1 MSAKI
6 IITNYRC
13 ENGDK
18 YILTAYRQ
26 FDRIFDLDFY
36 SADSNDLGNIY
47 VGLVKDLA
55 KNINAAFVE
64 YSKGKIGYLSLTEN
78 NNFVFL
84 NAKNTDKL
92 CVGDYILVQV
102 DKEPVKTKDAVLTTN
117 ISVTGMYAVCSYG
130 KENLGFSKKIN
141 AGNLS
146 NNYSSTDD
154 FKQKVTNIANDYI
167 NDKFGFI
174 IRTEAAKSD
183 TDTIGA
189 DIKQLY
195 ETLSDIINNSKEKKL
210 YTCLYEAKP
219 SYISLIEKSLSG
231 IDMIIT
237 DVPEIYDTIATHIPT
252 DKLTLYEDNRI
263 SLNSLYGI
271 DTAVSEALG
280 RKVWLKS
287 GGFLII
293 EPTEAMTVIDVNT
306 GKYEKGKDMA
316 QTFLKIN
323 KEAAS
328 EIGRQIR
335 LRNLSGII
343 ITDFID
349 MKEEEH
355 IDELLKHFSE
365 VLSHDP
371 VKTNLVDITKLG
383 LVEIT
388 RKKTK
393 MPVHELLK
401 QQNH

>member
-146 NNYSSTDD
+146 NKYSSTDD
-154 FKQKVTNIANDYI
+154 FKQKVTN
-167 NDKFGFI
+167 
-174 IRTEAAKSD
+174 
-183 TDTIGA
+183 
-189 DIKQLY
+189 L
-195 ETLSDIINNSKEKKL
+195 
-210 YTCLYEAKP
+210 
-219 SYISLIEKSLSG
+219 
-231 IDMIIT
+231 
-237 DVPEIYDTIATHIPT
+237 
-252 DKLTLYEDNRI
+252 
-263 SLNSLYGI
+263 
-271 DTAVSEALG
+271 
-280 RKVWLKS
+280 
-287 GGFLII
+287 
-293 EPTEAMTVIDVNT
+293 
-306 GKYEKGKDMA
+306 
-316 QTFLKIN
+316 
-323 KEAAS
+323 
-328 EIGRQIR
+328 
-335 LRNLSGII
+335 
-343 ITDFID
+343 
-349 MKEEEH
+349 
-355 IDELLKHFSE
+355 
-365 VLSHDP
+365 
-371 VKTNLVDITKLG
+371 
-383 LVEIT
+383 
-388 RKKTK
+388 
-393 MPVHELLK
+393 
-401 QQNH
+401 